1 MQQKMQWKYTK
12 NSYLKALRGKLMR
25 AERVDNTN
33 FQGKLIIVNRLS
45 NKPGKCINKVKSDI
59 ENLIT
64 KKDYNLYITQDYS
77 KNEINIK
84 ADYPFPYKPDNK
96 IILLANAEE
105 SFPINSKTSK
115 YIDTA
120 KKTIEKLETNIS
132 KQKELLWEKEQNKQ
146 ERKELLSFLAFNLTL
161 PFIVIA
167 EGAKEGFKDL
177 KTTFNKLAKKFAT
190 KKG

>member
-1 MQQKMQWKYTK
+1 
-12 NSYLKALRGKLMR
+12 MR

-33 FQGKLIIVNRLS
+33 FQGELIIVNRLS
-45 NKPGKCINKVKSDI
+45 NKPNKCINKVKSDI
-59 ENLIT
+59 EKLIT
-64 KKDYNLYITQDYS
+64 KKDYNLYVTQDYS

-84 ADYPFPYKPDNK
+84 AEYPFPHKTDNK
-96 IILLANAEE
+96 IIRLTKTEE
-105 SFPINSKTSK
+105 SLPINSKTSK

-120 KKTIEKLETNIS
+120 KKTIEKHENDIN

-146 ERKELLSFLAFNLTL
+146 ERKEFLGFLAFNLTL

-177 KTTFNKLAKKFAT
+177 KTTFNKLAKNFAT